1 MTKPTAKPTVAS
13 LQKDLSKMRDMMQSA
28 QGNFDAVRKVSLE
41 RKQELAQIR
50 ADLAPLL
57 AYLQSGWLGPVQGN
71 YQRLKRFVEGK

>member
-1 MTKPTAKPTVAS
+1 MSGNGVAMTKPTPKPKKPRRKSAAE
-13 LQKDLSKMRDMMQSA
+13 QKLA
-28 QGNFDAVRKVSLE
+28 AVL
-41 RKQELAQIR
+41 